1 MNAAIVI
8 PAGIPAEAI
17 EKIRAAN
24 PGLFLVVAQ
33 GEVPA
38 EQPKANRHTWLT
50 VISVLK
56 GLVAAGKTAG
66 IFTGPLIPIA
76 ASVLGLGL
84 DRAEQAI
91 SGAPEVEDWTIDRIA
106 AAMAAVKDPQS

>member
-1 MNAAIVI
+1 MSPAIVI
-8 PAGIPAEAI
+8 PAGVTSDVV
-17 EKIRAAN
+17 EKLKAAN

-33 GEVPA
+33 GEVPT
-38 EQPKANRHTWLT
+38 EQPTANRHTWLT
-50 VISVLK
+50 VISVVK
-56 GLVAAGKTAG
+56 GLLAAGKTAG

-76 ASVLGLGL
+76 ASVVGIGL

-106 AAMAAVKDPQS
+106 AARAAVEDPIS

>member
-91 SGAPEVEDWTIDRIA
+91 SGAPEVEDWTIHRIA
-106 AAMAAVKDPQS
+106 AERAAVQDPQT

>member
-1 MNAAIVI
+1 MTPLVI
-8 PAGIPAEAI
+8 PPDIPPEVV
-17 EKIRAAN
+17 ERLKAAN

-38 EQPKANRHTWLT
+38 DKPSANRHTWLT

-106 AAMAAVKDPQS
+106 AERAAVKDPSN